1 MKDYRLRVEARMRA
15 FLVGKNERHYEIAAV
30 DDAPLIGAAI
40 AALTN

>member
-1 MKDYRLRVEARMRA
+1 VRITA
-15 FLVGKNERHYEIAAV
+15 VGKNERHYEIAAV